1 MHPTNGKIDS
11 LWRHP
16 IKGFTPERVVETC
29 LTADSFFPFD
39 RLFALEVGPSGYDRE
54 DPKFLSKMKYA
65 VLARFPAVARLRTR
79 YDEIAERLFIE
90 DRAFDIGQPA
100 GRHALERHVETL
112 LAAYEDYD
120 PVAQPLR
127 FLDIRDGAVD
137 HYRFTDSAKG
147 FVSILNL
154 ESLRDLGQRLGRDL
168 DPLRLRANIWVEG
181 WTAFEDHVWVG
192 KHIRIG
198 DHGPVLEVL
207 KPIVRCVATHVN
219 PDTAERD
226 VEIVQALWE
235 HYGHRDCGIYCR
247 VVSPGLIRG
256 GDAVDPQVT

>member
-1 MHPTNGKIDS
+1 MQPTNGKIDS
-11 LWRHP
+11 LWRYP
-16 IKGFTPERVVETC
+16 VKGFTPERVAETC
-29 LTADSFFPFD
+29 LTVDGFFPFD
-39 RLFALEVGPSGYDRE
+39 RLFALEVGRSGYDRE

-65 VLARFPAVARLRTR
+65 VLARYPAVARLRTR
-79 YDEIAERLFIE
+79 YDEINERLYIE
-90 DRAFDIGQPA
+90 ERAFDM
-100 GRHALERHVETL
+100 GRHALERHVETF
-112 LAAYEDYD
+112 LAAHEDYD

-127 FLDIRDGAVD
+127 LLDIREGAVD
-137 HYRFTDSAKG
+137 HYRFTDSSKG

-154 ESLRDLGQRLGRDL
+154 ESLRDLGERLGRNL

-181 WTAFEDHVWVG
+181 WAAFEDHAWVG

-226 VEIVQALWE
+226 VEIVQALWA
-235 HYGHRDCGIYCR
+235 HYGHRDCGLYCR
-247 VVSPGLIRG
+247 VVSPGLIRE